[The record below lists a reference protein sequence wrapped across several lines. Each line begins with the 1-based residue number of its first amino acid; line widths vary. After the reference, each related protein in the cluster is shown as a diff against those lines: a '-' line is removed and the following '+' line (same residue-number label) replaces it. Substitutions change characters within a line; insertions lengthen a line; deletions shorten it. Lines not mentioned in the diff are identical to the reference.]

1 MTTENIRPA
10 ELRLKLPETQ
20 NVEILA
26 YDNAGTRLIV
36 AMNTTTGK
44 QCWTIVNDRDLYL
57 HYDNFVRAIG
67 DLYAITGI
75 HDVGFAFR
83 VWE

>member
-20 NVEILA
+20 NVEIMA
-26 YDNAGTRLIV
+26 HDNAETRLIV

-44 QCWTIVNDRDLYL
+44 QCWTIVNDRGLYL

-67 DLYAITGI
+67 DLYAITGT

-83 VWE
+83 IWE